1 MDAEAGKGV
10 GRVLKVQAMRMRF
23 VPRRGALDEM
33 RFWGSAWR
41 GAFGW
46 ALKREVCVFDARR
59 TRCARCVLRT
69 GCAYAR
75 LFEGMQPTSA
85 RGRVAPYA
93 LFAEAKDGR
102 MQVELALFAP
112 EAGDWRGAL
121 ARALVRAGEK
131 GVAGVRFA
139 LSEVAWLGGEGR
151 WTPEPAAGWVPE
163 AQSEGRVRV
172 VMRSPLRCKRNGRLA
187 GPGEMTPALWF
198 AALRRRVVAL
208 AEGIGE
214 GARVREVLAG
224 ISMPEWREASWRW
237 KELGRYSNRQQAAM
251 KIGGVL
257 GSFAV
262 EARGA
267 LATLLALGRF
277 THMGKLASM
286 GLGRYALQ
294 WEGSA

>member
-1 MDAEAGKGV
+1 M
-10 GRVLKVQAMRMRF
+10 LKVQAVRMDF
-23 VPRRGALDEM
+23 VPVRGVLDEM

-59 TRCARCVLRT
+59 AQCARCVLAA

-75 LFEGMQPTSA
+75 LFPEGTQPISA

-121 ARALVRAGEK
+121 ARALVHAAKK

-139 LSEVAWLGGEGR
+139 LVRMAWLGADGR
-151 WTPEPAAGWVPE
+151 WGPAPNGGWVPE
-163 AQSEGRVRV
+163 AKREGPVRV
-172 VMRSPLRCKRNGRLA
+172 VMRTPLRCKHNGRLA
-187 GPGEMTPALWF
+187 RPEEMTPALWL
-198 AALRRRVVAL
+198 AALKRRVLAL
-208 AEGIGE
+208 AEAAGE
-214 GARVREVLAG
+214 GARVRGMLADVA
-224 ISMPEWREASWRW
+224 MPAWQGASWRW
-237 KELGRYSNRQQAAM
+237 KELGRYSHRQQAPM

-262 EARGA
+262 DARGA